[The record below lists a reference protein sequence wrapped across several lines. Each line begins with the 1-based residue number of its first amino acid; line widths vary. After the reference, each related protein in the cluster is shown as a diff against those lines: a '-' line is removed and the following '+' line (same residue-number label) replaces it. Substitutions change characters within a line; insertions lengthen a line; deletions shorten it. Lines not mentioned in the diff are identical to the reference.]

1 MPSIITWQKSP
12 CPLQGSALT
21 GAETREKIKNLTPVE
36 IHYSEEKQ
44 ALLARTAT
52 FETFGYPPTING
64 EKNLIWFNA
73 ITKKHG
79 DRDVLFYEF
88 GCTPIDKD

>member
-1 MPSIITWQKSP
+1 M
-12 CPLQGSALT
+12 
-21 GAETREKIKNLTPVE
+21 E